1 MCNCT
6 HSLCNFE
13 IIVVSYGLG
22 LCAARGYAAGRLNPN
37 PSCMTCSWASSGAQ
51 CWRSPGKHRSR
62 PSLGASCLA
71 FFFLHCILA
80 KKKKKGIF
88 PGGMDSDRNRCGA
101 LQRYYGCPVVCW
113 YRDIYAISI
122 LRYEIHMLNWESLL
136 FQAKPNPTS
145 VPRVLPG

>member
-80 KKKKKGIF
+80 KKKKKAFFQEAWTPIATGVEHCKGTMAVLWCADIGIYMLY
-88 PGGMDSDRNRCGA
+88 PYLGM
-101 LQRYYGCPVVCW
+101 RYTC
-113 YRDIYAISI
+113 
-122 LRYEIHMLNWESLL
+122 
-136 FQAKPNPTS
+136 
-145 VPRVLPG
+145 